1 MKRKVLMATA
11 FLMAV
16 MSVGCGGDNSST
28 ADNSQTTTSTALM
41 TEQTTGVSADT
52 AVGTGV
58 VTGGTDTGT
67 GVATGIVT
75 DISGT
80 EIATTTSSQTGY
92 GIIDTSKIDFSDV
105 ESLDNTKQ
113 CFGST
118 KTTARQIR
126 LHYRKSTAI

>member
-28 ADNSQTTTSTALM
+28 ADNSQTTTTTSTALV

-58 VTGGTDTGT
+58 VTG
-67 GVATGIVT
+67 
-75 DISGT
+75 
-80 EIATTTSSQTGY
+80 
-92 GIIDTSKIDFSDV
+92 
-105 ESLDNTKQ
+105 
-113 CFGST
+113 
-118 KTTARQIR
+118 
-126 LHYRKSTAI
+126 